1 MNKVLSEKPQKYP
14 NNVSILFQEMI
25 NKMLKKD
32 PSKRPS
38 IEEIIYSDT
47 F

>member
-1 MNKVLSEKPQKYP
+1 MQLNVNKEFKD
-14 NNVSILFQEMI
+14 II

-32 PSKRPS
+32 PTKRPS
-38 IEEIIYSDT
+38 IEEIIYSDI